1 MVKLVREA
9 TMETFCSQSE
19 PLSMPFEEGERNFI
33 VVFDWVS
40 RWDPQLRGLPKVA
53 EEAFNPGWLSKSGD
67 KARTGRAYDTPY
79 VRCWSMVGVFH
90 FQEAGDNIAVAVE
103 CCDLGRAHHRARCH
117 LPTADKLVLID
128 ARRIRKALMLAQ
140 GNTAF
145 QATVYGCMTSPRL
158 ELVMQ
163 GTALRPARRWVVGK
177 SCYKLS
183 LKVRLAR
190 FKEKAGRHARSG

>member
-1 MVKLVREA
+1 MV
-9 TMETFCSQSE
+9 CS
-19 PLSMPFEEGERNFI
+19 G
-33 VVFDWVS
+33 
-40 RWDPQLRGLPKVA
+40 LRG
-53 EEAFNPGWLSKSGD
+53 D
-67 KARTGRAYDTPY
+67 KGNKTLLRWH
-79 VRCWSMVGVFH
+79 WSMAYSLH

-128 ARRIRKALMLAQ
+128 ARRIKKELMLAQ

-145 QATVYGCMTSPRL
+145 QATVYGCMTTPRL

-163 GTALRPARRWVVGK
+163 GTGLRPARRWVVGK

-183 LKVRLAR
+183 LKERLGSFQGEGGEACPIWLTHNAEGSR
-190 FKEKAGRHARSG
+190 LSSWFPR